1 MSHQTFVKTRIDSS
15 LNEISY
21 LKKNKQ
27 KRPNLSRKRMDFCL
41 PKEIWL
47 KIWSDLDFQTRQKT
61 CVLVCKEWFDGIRA
75 DGRLSGQLFLENDE
89 IEDADAE
96 AILSKWE
103 NLKILRLSKNL
114 DHLDL
119 SITHKF
125 LKKVIVPKVPAGYQI
140 VGMDVFKGY
149 PVFDEAQR
157 FRIPV
162 LVKKICFNPHDKVVY
177 I

>member
-27 KRPNLSRKRMDFCL
+27 KRPNLSRKRMDFSF

-47 KIWSDLDFQTRQKT
+47 KIWSELDFQTLQKS
-61 CVLVCKEWFDGIRA
+61 CVLVCKEWFDNIR
-75 DGRLSGQLFLENDE
+75 GEGGLSDQLFLENDE
-89 IEDADAE
+89 IQDGDAE
-96 AILSKWE
+96 DILSKWE

-119 SITHKF
+119 SKTHKF

-149 PVFDEAQR
+149 PVFEENEDGE
-157 FRIPV
+157 IPV
-162 LVKKICFNPHDKVVY
+162 SVKKIYFNPHDKVVY

>member
-1 MSHQTFVKTRIDSS
+1 MDLS
-15 LNEISY
+15 LFKS
-21 LKKNKQ
+21 
-27 KRPNLSRKRMDFCL
+27 L
-41 PKEIWL
+41 PKEIWF
-47 KIWSDLDFQTRQKT
+47 KIWGHLDFQTRQKT
-61 CVLVCKEWFDGIRA
+61 CVLVCKEWFDDIRF
-75 DGRLSGQLFLENDE
+75 DGELSGELFLRNDE
-89 IEDADAE
+89 MEDEDAE

-103 NLKILRLSKNL
+103 NLKSLRLSKNL

-119 SITHKF
+119 SKTHKF

-149 PVFDEAQR
+149 PVFDEDQR

>member
-1 MSHQTFVKTRIDSS
+1 MDLS
-15 LNEISY
+15 LFKS
-21 LKKNKQ
+21 
-27 KRPNLSRKRMDFCL
+27 L
-41 PKEIWL
+41 PKEL
-47 KIWSDLDFQTRQKT
+47 RFKIWGELDFQTRQKT
-61 CVLVCKEWFDGIRA
+61 CVLVCKEWFEDIR
-75 DGRLSGQLFLENDE
+75 GSGELSGQLFLENDE

-125 LKKVIVPKVPAGYQI
+125 LKKVIVPKVPAGYQS
-140 VGMDVFKGY
+140 VGMEVFEDS
-149 PVFDEAQR
+149 PVHTIYR
-157 FRIPV
+157 NRKNV
-162 LVKKICFNPHDKVVY
+162 SVKKICFNPQDKVVY